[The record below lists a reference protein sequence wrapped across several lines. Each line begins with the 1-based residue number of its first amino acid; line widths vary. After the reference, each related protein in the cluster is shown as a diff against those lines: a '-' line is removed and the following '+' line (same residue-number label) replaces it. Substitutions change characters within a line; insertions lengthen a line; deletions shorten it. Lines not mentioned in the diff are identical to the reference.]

1 MALDGIFLHL
11 LKNEIKDKLL
21 NCRVDKIHQPSRDEL
36 LFSFRTY
43 NGVEKLLL
51 SAKADCPRI
60 QLTKQNIENP
70 KKPPMLT
77 MLLRKCLSSA
87 KLVDILQD
95 GFERILTLVFD
106 ARNEL
111 GDPVEYRII
120 IEIMGKY
127 SNIIL
132 VDSEDN
138 IIECVKKIDAL
149 KSSVREILPG
159 LKYTLPPQ
167 QNKMNLLADDVEY
180 IKKTV
185 DVLEEINIK
194 KSKAYSQVLQGVS
207 PIVCREL
214 DGYMTLPELKEH
226 IFNPTPCVV
235 ITDKP
240 NDFTFFVPKQ
250 YGDLCE
256 IKTFDSFSLLIDY
269 FYFEQVRIDRI
280 RQRSNDL
287 FHHLSVLQERA
298 VRKAVNRQNELKDC
312 ADKERLKTY
321 GDLISSNLY
330 RLEKGALFYDLE
342 NYYED
347 NRVVRIP
354 ANPKLTPNQNAQKY
368 YKEYRK
374 KQIAQSKLNAFIA
387 QAQEEAQYLETVIDS
402 LSRAETDSEITAIK
416 DELAVTGYLG
426 RRSGKS
432 SPSKRLKPRKFIS
445 PEGYEI
451 FVGRNNMQNDMLTLK
466 TSKNYDL
473 WFHVKDVP
481 GSHTVITAQKDKP
494 FTDRVIR
501 QAAMLAAKY
510 SKAAASSNVAVD
522 YTVIKNVKKPNGA
535 KPGMVIYDNYKTE
548 YVTPNEEELSE
559 VKEIE

>member
-1 MALDGIFLHL
+1 MALDGIFLCL
-11 LKNEIKDKLL
+11 LKNEIKEKLL
-21 NCRVDKIHQPSRDEL
+21 NCRVDKIHQPSKDEL
-36 LFSFRTY
+36 LFTFRTY

-77 MLLRKCLSSA
+77 MLLRKYLSSA

-120 IEIMGKY
+120 IEIMGRY

-132 VDSEDN
+132 VDKEDN

-159 LKYTLPPQ
+159 IKYSLPPQ
-167 QNKMNLLADDVEY
+167 QNKMNILADKVDY
-180 IKKTV
+180 IQKTV
-185 DVLEEINIK
+185 DVLEQIDIK
-194 KSKAYSQVLQGVS
+194 ASKAYSQVLQGVS

-214 DGYMTLPELKEH
+214 AECITLSELKEY
-226 IFNPTPCVV
+226 ILNPTPCVMFS
-235 ITDKP
+235 DKP
-240 NDFTFFVPKQ
+240 KDFTFFVPKQ

-256 IKTFDSFSLLIDY
+256 IKTFDTFSQLIDY
-269 FYFEQVRIDRI
+269 FYYEQVRIDRI

-287 FHHLSVLQERA
+287 FRHLSVLQERA
-298 VRKAVNRQNELKDC
+298 VRKSINRKNELKDC
-312 ADKERLKTY
+312 EDKERLKMY
-321 GDLISSNLY
+321 GDLISANQY

-342 NYYED
+342 NFYDD
-347 NRVVRIP
+347 NSIVRIS
-354 ANPKLTPNQNAQKY
+354 ADPKLTPNQNAQKY

-374 KQIAQSKLNAFIA
+374 KQIAQSKLNDFIA
-387 QAQEEAQYLETVIDS
+387 QADEEAEYLESVIDC

-416 DELAVTGYLG
+416 EELSETGFL
-426 RRSGKS
+426 SKKADKNNKS
-432 SPSKRLKPRKFIS
+432 KKLKPREFIS
-445 PEGYEI
+445 SEGYTI
-451 FVGRNNMQNDMLTLK
+451 YVGRNNIQNDTLTLK

-481 GSHTVITAQKDKP
+481 GSHTVVTADKDKP
-494 FTDRVIR
+494 FTDKVIR
-501 QAAMLAAKY
+501 QAAMLAVKF
-510 SKAAASSNVAVD
+510 SSAAASSNVAVD
-522 YTVIKNVKKPNGA
+522 YTIIKNVKKPNGA